1 MEPILLI
8 GLPLIEYPHM
18 AGCGPDQLFRGAGKE
33 DLPAVD
39 HHELI
44 AHGLHILD
52 DVGGEQD
59 QPVLGRVGEQ
69 ISEVDPLLRVQSYRG
84 LIKNQ
89 EGRVPQNRLGN
100 THPLALSAGERADFG
115 PGLFLQIDCSDRFL
129 NGRFG
134 ISDPFQRRH
143 IVQKLRDGQLVKQT
157 EILGQI
163 PQPGFQQTFRSVKGL
178 SIHQNFPSGGQEGRH
193 QQLHQ
198 CGLTGPVGAQKS
210 NEARSLEFQ
219 IQVL

>member
-1 MEPILLI
+1 
-8 GLPLIEYPHM
+8 M
-18 AGCGPDQLFRGAGKE
+18 ADRISCSGVPVKRIW
-33 DLPAVD
+33 PAVD

-129 NGRFG
+129 MAALGSP
-134 ISDPFQRRH
+134 IPFSAA
-143 IVQKLRDGQLVKQT
+143 I
-157 EILGQI
+157 
-163 PQPGFQQTFRSVKGL
+163 
-178 SIHQNFPSGGQEGRH
+178 
-193 QQLHQ
+193 
-198 CGLTGPVGAQKS
+198 
-210 NEARSLEFQ
+210 
-219 IQVL
+219 